1 MPRTSCPFCNAAFD
15 APEAGPANCPR
26 CREALPGRGPSSPP
40 LISEGTTA
48 RPRRWVVPT
57 IVFAL
62 LGVGTAVITLLNTQ
76 KVRDDRRPPTPTV
89 TAPADLRGLAFL
101 PPATNVAF
109 AVQPGPIL
117 DYAGRTNQSPIELL
131 TRAGVPSAV
140 LGSLG
145 SAGVPLDAIDHVAGG
160 VFVPDADLGELRLG
174 LALVLRQ
181 PLADEAKFLDA
192 LKARPT
198 PGTPGKY
205 SVEFGGLPLK
215 LAKAA
220 DDVWLLGWADR
231 DVTPSGNGLG
241 AAMRAALGET
251 LSTTP
256 CAWLLTDTT
265 DWAAKRSLALL
276 LSFGAKGAA
285 PNLSRVRAAAAWLNL
300 EGNPTYRVMVRVATP
315 ADRAALVESFR
326 ATPDGRA
333 GEIADWA
340 FLDSPADRP
349 AGLAALRQL
358 LTAPPR

>member
-1 MPRTSCPFCNAAFD
+1 MLIYWFD
-15 APEAGPANCPR
+15 PSFFGCIGPP
-26 CREALPGRGPSSPP
+26 
-40 LISEGTTA
+40 
-48 RPRRWVVPT
+48 
-57 IVFAL
+57 
-62 LGVGTAVITLLNTQ
+62 
-76 KVRDDRRPPTPTV
+76 RPPAPPPSAAV

-101 PPATNVAF
+101 PSSANVVF
-109 AVQPGPIL
+109 AVQPGPIV
-117 DYAGRTNQSPIELL
+117 DYAARTGQNAVELL
-131 TRAGVPSAV
+131 TRAGVPAAV

-145 SAGVPLDAIDHVAGG
+145 QAGVSLDAIDHVAGG

-198 PGTPGKY
+198 PGTPAKY
-205 SVEFGGLPLK
+205 AVEFGGLPLR

-231 DVTPSGNGLG
+231 DVTPTGTGLG
-241 AAMRAALGET
+241 VPMRAALGESLT
-251 LSTTP
+251 PTP

-285 PNLSRVRAAAAWLNL
+285 PNLSRVRAAAAWLDLN
-300 EGNPTYRVMVRVATP
+300 GNPTYRVMARAATP
-315 ADRAALVESFR
+315 ADRAALVEAFR
-326 ATPDGRA
+326 AVPESRA
-333 GEIADWA
+333 GEIGDWA
-340 FLDSPADRP
+340 HLDTPADRP
-349 AGLAALRQL
+349 VGLAALRQL